1 MPRTPT
7 TIRIAPSRL
16 GWCCQF
22 LLAVLVTGGVLHFG
36 PSWLAVPAVGW
47 LLPLAWWLWRGQV
60 RGVLHMHPEAAGN
73 WRWTWQPEPAAEAV
87 PVRLT
92 CDYLGP
98 WLIALELNGRRA
110 WLWPDSAPGD
120 ALRQLRRAL
129 AR

>member
-7 TIRIAPSRL
+7 TIHIVPSRL
-16 GWCCQF
+16 AWCCQF
-22 LLAVLVTGGVLHFG
+22 LLAVLVTGVVLHFG
-36 PSWLAVPAVGW
+36 PSWLRVPAVGW
-47 LLPLAWWLWRGQV
+47 LVPLAWWLWRGQV

-73 WRWTWQPEPAAEAV
+73 WRWSWQPEPTVEAV

-98 WLIALELNGRRA
+98 WLLALKLDGRRT